1 MPKVLV
7 LFAHP
12 RLEKSRTNKALLRR
26 FPKHKDI
33 TFRDLYELYPDFNI
47 DVRKEQALLTGH
59 DIVVWHHPFYWYSA
73 PPLLKQWIDLVLAFG
88 WAYGPGGTALKGMSV
103 FQVLTTGGPQQA
115 YSSEG
120 FHGST
125 MHEFLRPMQRTV
137 TLCGMNW
144 IPPFV
149 VHGTHQLGDAELER
163 SAEHYALLLT
173 SFAEGRTTAE
183 QVAEKAY
190 LNDALPLRTI

>member
-1 MPKVLV
+1 MT
-7 LFAHP
+7 
-12 RLEKSRTNKALLRR
+12 E
-26 FPKHKDI
+26 
-33 TFRDLYELYPDFNI
+33 
-47 DVRKEQALLTGH
+47 H

-73 PPLLKQWIDLVLAFG
+73 PPLLKQWVDLVLAFG

-125 MHEFLRPMQRTV
+125 MHEFLRPLQRTV

-144 IPPFV
+144 LPPFV
-149 VHGTHQLGDAELER
+149 VHGTNLLGDSELER
-163 SAEHYALLLT
+163 YAERYAQLLT
-173 SFAEGRTTAE
+173 SFAEGRTTAA
-183 QVAEKAY
+183 QVEGLIY
-190 LNDALPLRTI
+190 MNDVVPLSIT